1 MISYH
6 LFRRQMQRNY
16 IYVQRLLTLKDS
28 NSSPYEN
35 DAIRI
40 TTKLVN
46 DKDSTM
52 LISPLSGKKYI
63 KNEKLGMYI
72 ILSSSTVQ
80 IINHKYSYVVFISD
94 KKYDKFW

>member
-52 LISPLSGKKYI
+52 LISPLSGKNTSRTKS
-63 KNEKLGMYI
+63 LVC
-72 ILSSSTVQ
+72 ILSCPQALYKLSITN
-80 IINHKYSYVVFISD
+80 ILT
-94 KKYDKFW
+94 